1 MQKKLTPLVIVLA
14 LLSPGLLWADT
25 PAKPTDPQIAHIA
38 YTAGLIDVEAGKLA
52 LEKSQNTDVR
62 AFAQRMVGD
71 HTAVNDQALA
81 LVKKLNVTPEDNPT
95 SQSLTKQAE
104 TTRKKLAGLTGAAFD
119 KAYIDNEVAFH
130 KTVNSALSTTL
141 IPDAQNSELKSSLAE
156 WPQSVRGASGA
167 RGASGSA
174 TVFGEVVVCGRR
186 SNQAIRVEGMLK
198 RNNSD
203 YARLSD
209 GELASRIAARDVAAV
224 RLVTGRNNQRLFRTA
239 WSILKDR
246 SEAEEAVQD
255 GYLKAFDAIETFA
268 GRSSLSTWLTRIVV
282 NEALSRRSRAQR
294 RSRLLNQESVVVL
307 EEYREKLMAGSVTQS
322 PEKVLMR
329 RQIAKLLE
337 TAIARLPDTFRPV
350 FVLREIEGLSVEDTA
365 EALQIPEETVKTR
378 LFRARR
384 RLQKE
389 LDPELCGALSETFP
403 FAGADCEALTN
414 RVLASFSKSTK
425 GI

>member
-1 MQKKLTPLVIVLA
+1 M
-14 LLSPGLLWADT
+14 
-25 PAKPTDPQIAHIA
+25 
-38 YTAGLIDVEAGKLA
+38 
-52 LEKSQNTDVR
+52 
-62 AFAQRMVGD
+62 
-71 HTAVNDQALA
+71 
-81 LVKKLNVTPEDNPT
+81 LN
-95 SQSLTKQAE
+95 
-104 TTRKKLAGLTGAAFD
+104 
-119 KAYIDNEVAFH
+119 
-130 KTVNSALSTTL
+130 
-141 IPDAQNSELKSSLAE
+141 
-156 WPQSVRGASGA
+156 
-167 RGASGSA
+167 
-174 TVFGEVVVCGRR
+174 
-186 SNQAIRVEGMLK
+186 
-198 RNNSD
+198 RNYSD
-203 YARLSD
+203 YATLSD
-209 GELASRIAARDVAAV
+209 SELASRIAAREIAAV
-224 RLVTGRNNQRLFRTA
+224 RLVTGRNNQRLYRTA

-282 NEALSRRSRAQR
+282 NEALSRRTRAQR
-294 RSRLLNQESVVVL
+294 RSRLLNQESVLVL

-365 EALQIPEETVKTR
+365 EALQIPEKTVKTR

-414 RVLASFSKSTK
+414 RVLASFSKSAK

>member
-1 MQKKLTPLVIVLA
+1 
-14 LLSPGLLWADT
+14 
-25 PAKPTDPQIAHIA
+25 
-38 YTAGLIDVEAGKLA
+38 
-52 LEKSQNTDVR
+52 
-62 AFAQRMVGD
+62 
-71 HTAVNDQALA
+71 
-81 LVKKLNVTPEDNPT
+81 
-95 SQSLTKQAE
+95 
-104 TTRKKLAGLTGAAFD
+104 
-119 KAYIDNEVAFH
+119 
-130 KTVNSALSTTL
+130 
-141 IPDAQNSELKSSLAE
+141 
-156 WPQSVRGASGA
+156 
-167 RGASGSA
+167 
-174 TVFGEVVVCGRR
+174 
-186 SNQAIRVEGMLK
+186 MLK
-198 RNNSD
+198 QTKSD
-203 YARLSD
+203 YAGLSD

-255 GYLKAFDAIETFA
+255 GYLKAFDAIATFA

-282 NEALSRRSRAQR
+282 NEALSRRTRAQR
-294 RSRLLNQESVVVL
+294 RARLLNQESVLVL

-337 TAIARLPDTFRPV
+337 TAIARLPDSFRPV

-365 EALQIPEETVKTR
+365 EALQIPEDTVKTR
-378 LFRARR
+378 LLRARR

-414 RVLASFSKSTK
+414 RVLASFSKSAK

>member
-1 MQKKLTPLVIVLA
+1 ML
-14 LLSPGLLWADT
+14 
-25 PAKPTDPQIAHIA
+25 
-38 YTAGLIDVEAGKLA
+38 
-52 LEKSQNTDVR
+52 R
-62 AFAQRMVGD
+62 
-71 HTAVNDQALA
+71 
-81 LVKKLNVTPEDNPT
+81 
-95 SQSLTKQAE
+95 QSK
-104 TTRKKLAGLTGAAFD
+104 
-119 KAYIDNEVAFH
+119 
-130 KTVNSALSTTL
+130 
-141 IPDAQNSELKSSLAE
+141 
-156 WPQSVRGASGA
+156 
-167 RGASGSA
+167 
-174 TVFGEVVVCGRR
+174 
-186 SNQAIRVEGMLK
+186 
-198 RNNSD
+198 SD
-203 YARLSD
+203 YATLSD
-209 GELASRIAARDVAAV
+209 SELASRIATRDVAAV

-255 GYLKAFDAIETFA
+255 GYLKAFDAIGTFA

-322 PEKVLMR
+322 PEKALMR

-403 FAGADCEALTN
+403 FAGVDCEAMTE
-414 RVLASFSKSTK
+414 RVLTK
-425 GI
+425 FCRAAKTI

>member
-1 MQKKLTPLVIVLA
+1 
-14 LLSPGLLWADT
+14 
-25 PAKPTDPQIAHIA
+25 
-38 YTAGLIDVEAGKLA
+38 
-52 LEKSQNTDVR
+52 
-62 AFAQRMVGD
+62 
-71 HTAVNDQALA
+71 
-81 LVKKLNVTPEDNPT
+81 
-95 SQSLTKQAE
+95 
-104 TTRKKLAGLTGAAFD
+104 
-119 KAYIDNEVAFH
+119 
-130 KTVNSALSTTL
+130 
-141 IPDAQNSELKSSLAE
+141 
-156 WPQSVRGASGA
+156 
-167 RGASGSA
+167 
-174 TVFGEVVVCGRR
+174 
-186 SNQAIRVEGMLK
+186 MLK

-203 YARLSD
+203 YATLSD
-209 GELASRIAARDVAAV
+209 IELASRVAMRDVAAV
-224 RLVTGRNNQRLFRTA
+224 RLVTGRNNQRLYRTA

-255 GYLKAFDAIETFA
+255 GYLKAFGAIGTFA

-282 NEALSRRSRAQR
+282 NEALSRRTRAQR

-329 RQIAKLLE
+329 RQISKLLE

-414 RVLASFSKSTK
+414 RVITRFCKSAK
-425 GI
+425 SI

>member
-1 MQKKLTPLVIVLA
+1 
-14 LLSPGLLWADT
+14 
-25 PAKPTDPQIAHIA
+25 
-38 YTAGLIDVEAGKLA
+38 
-52 LEKSQNTDVR
+52 
-62 AFAQRMVGD
+62 
-71 HTAVNDQALA
+71 
-81 LVKKLNVTPEDNPT
+81 
-95 SQSLTKQAE
+95 
-104 TTRKKLAGLTGAAFD
+104 
-119 KAYIDNEVAFH
+119 
-130 KTVNSALSTTL
+130 
-141 IPDAQNSELKSSLAE
+141 
-156 WPQSVRGASGA
+156 
-167 RGASGSA
+167 
-174 TVFGEVVVCGRR
+174 
-186 SNQAIRVEGMLK
+186 MLK
-198 RNNSD
+198 QNKTD
-203 YARLSD
+203 YAMLSD
-209 GELASRIAARDVAAV
+209 SELASRIAARDVAAV
-224 RLVTGRNNQRLFRTA
+224 RLVTGRNNQRLFRVA

-255 GYLKAFDAIETFA
+255 GYMKAFDAIETFA
-268 GRSSLSTWLTRIVV
+268 GRSSLATWLTRIVV
-282 NEALSRRSRAQR
+282 NEALSRRSRRQR
-294 RSRLLNQESVVVL
+294 RSRLLNQESVIVL

-389 LDPELCGALSETFP
+389 LDPELCGALSEAFP

-414 RVLASFSKSTK
+414 RVLASLSKSTK

>member
-1 MQKKLTPLVIVLA
+1 
-14 LLSPGLLWADT
+14 
-25 PAKPTDPQIAHIA
+25 
-38 YTAGLIDVEAGKLA
+38 
-52 LEKSQNTDVR
+52 
-62 AFAQRMVGD
+62 
-71 HTAVNDQALA
+71 
-81 LVKKLNVTPEDNPT
+81 
-95 SQSLTKQAE
+95 
-104 TTRKKLAGLTGAAFD
+104 
-119 KAYIDNEVAFH
+119 
-130 KTVNSALSTTL
+130 
-141 IPDAQNSELKSSLAE
+141 
-156 WPQSVRGASGA
+156 
-167 RGASGSA
+167 
-174 TVFGEVVVCGRR
+174 
-186 SNQAIRVEGMLK
+186 MLK
-198 RNNSD
+198 RNYSD
-203 YARLSD
+203 YATLSD
-209 GELASRIAARDVAAV
+209 SELASRIAAREIAAV
-224 RLVTGRNNQRLFRTA
+224 RLVTGRNNQRLYRTA

-255 GYLKAFDAIETFA
+255 GYLKAFDAIDTFA

-282 NEALSRRSRAQR
+282 NEALSRRTRAQR
-294 RSRLLNQESVVVL
+294 RSRLLNQESVLVL

-414 RVLASFSKSTK
+414 RVLASFSKSAK

>member
-1 MQKKLTPLVIVLA
+1 MLKQKVDDYAT
-14 LLSPGLLWADT
+14 LSDS
-25 PAKPTDPQIAHIA
+25 
-38 YTAGLIDVEAGKLA
+38 E
-52 LEKSQNTDVR
+52 
-62 AFAQRMVGD
+62 
-71 HTAVNDQALA
+71 
-81 LVKKLNVTPEDNPT
+81 
-95 SQSLTKQAE
+95 
-104 TTRKKLAGLTGAAFD
+104 LAG
-119 KAYIDNEVAFH
+119 
-130 KTVNSALSTTL
+130 
-141 IPDAQNSELKSSLAE
+141 
-156 WPQSVRGASGA
+156 
-167 RGASGSA
+167 
-174 TVFGEVVVCGRR
+174 C
-186 SNQAIRVEGMLK
+186 
-198 RNNSD
+198 
-203 YARLSD
+203 
-209 GELASRIAARDVAAV
+209 IAAKDIAAV
-224 RLVTGRNNQRLFRTA
+224 RLVTTRNNQKLFRTA

-255 GYLKAFDAIETFA
+255 GYLKAFDAIGTFA

-282 NEALSRRSRAQR
+282 NEALSRRSRAQK

-307 EEYREKLMAGSVTQS
+307 EEYREKLMAGSVTES

-403 FAGADCEALTN
+403 FAGVDCEALTN
-414 RVLASFSKSTK
+414 RVITRFCESAKTT
-425 GI
+425 

>member
-1 MQKKLTPLVIVLA
+1 MVE
-14 LLSPGLLWADT
+14 
-25 PAKPTDPQIAHIA
+25 PT
-38 YTAGLIDVEAGKLA
+38 
-52 LEKSQNTDVR
+52 
-62 AFAQRMVGD
+62 
-71 HTAVNDQALA
+71 
-81 LVKKLNVTPEDNPT
+81 
-95 SQSLTKQAE
+95 
-104 TTRKKLAGLTGAAFD
+104 
-119 KAYIDNEVAFH
+119 
-130 KTVNSALSTTL
+130 
-141 IPDAQNSELKSSLAE
+141 
-156 WPQSVRGASGA
+156 
-167 RGASGSA
+167 
-174 TVFGEVVVCGRR
+174 
-186 SNQAIRVEGMLK
+186 IRVESMLK

-203 YARLSD
+203 YAMLSD
-209 GELASRIAARDVAAV
+209 SELASRIAAKDVAAV
-224 RLVTGRNNQRLFRTA
+224 RLVTGRNNQRLYRTA

-255 GYLKAFDAIETFA
+255 GYMKAFDAIGTFA

-294 RSRLLNQESVVVL
+294 RSRLLNQESVLVL

-337 TAIARLPDTFRPV
+337 SAIARLPDTFRPV

-403 FAGADCEALTN
+403 FAGADCEAITD
-414 RVLASFSKSTK
+414 RVLTFFCKSTK
-425 GI
+425 RIRPELTSSRMASEGEGG